1 MPGPSMTYGVQPHQ
15 VERLEHDPRYQSFS
29 GLSFGYTYIG
39 YNLRRAPFDDRRV
52 RTALGMAIDVDKII
66 QYVLYGQGEQ
76 ITGPFVKQTD
86 YYNQNL
92 KPLPYDPE
100 GALRLLEE
108 AGWKKNSDGW
118 LEKRRE
124 ETPVY
129 PDYQQRE

>member
-1 MPGPSMTYGVQPHQ
+1 MPGPSTNTGFSPI
-15 VERLEHDPRYQSFS
+15 RWSDSKHDPRYQGFS

-66 QYVLYGQGEQ
+66 QYVLYGQGEK

-92 KPLPYDPE
+92 KPLPYDPARGLE
-100 GALRLLEE
+100 AFGRGRL
-108 AGWKKNSDGW
+108 AKKPDGW
-118 LEKRRE
+118 LEKE
-124 ETPVY
+124 WEKDFNSP
-129 PDYQQRE
+129 